1 MVNPVK
7 FSSHSSSLIT
17 VQNLFALCHIACAWA
32 YVGGRQNFTL
42 LLGVGV
48 MPDSLG
54 TYLHTCYAQWLK
66 WQLAAGGGDKAGVVL
81 SRGHNQSRASAP

>member
-54 TYLHTCYAQWLK
+54 THLHTCYAQWLK
-66 WQLAAGGGDKAGVVL
+66 WQLAAGGGGLCKAGVML
-81 SRGHNQSRASAP
+81 SRGHNQSRA